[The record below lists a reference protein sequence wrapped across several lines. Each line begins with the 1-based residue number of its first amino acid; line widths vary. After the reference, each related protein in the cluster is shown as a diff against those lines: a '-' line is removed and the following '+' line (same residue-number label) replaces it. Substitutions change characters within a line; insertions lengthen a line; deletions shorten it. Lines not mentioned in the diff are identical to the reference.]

1 MVEVNHSVIIFK
13 SASDKAYYSTTT
25 VCVMM
30 LSFAYFLCVFY
41 ILLYFIIHVAV
52 LMC

>member
-1 MVEVNHSVIIFK
+1 MIIFK
-13 SASDKAYYSTTT
+13 SASDKAYYNTDT

-30 LSFAYFLCVFY
+30 LSFSYFLCVFY
-41 ILLYFIIHVAV
+41 ILLYFIIHVVV